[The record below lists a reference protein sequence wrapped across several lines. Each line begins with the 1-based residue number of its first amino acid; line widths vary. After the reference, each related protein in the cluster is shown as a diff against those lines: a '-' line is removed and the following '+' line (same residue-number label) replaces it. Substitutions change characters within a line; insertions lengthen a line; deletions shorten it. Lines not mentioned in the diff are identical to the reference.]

1 MKNSSTR
8 LRWRWC
14 RFDELGVHE
23 LQNIYTARQLVFVLE
38 QECAY
43 LDADGVDE
51 QSHHLAAWS
60 AQQREPLAYARVV
73 APGVKYVEPSIG
85 RVITTGVA
93 RGTGLGR
100 ELVRRAVEHSQAT
113 YPGQGIRIS
122 AQSRLERFYA
132 GFGFQRVGE
141 DYLEDNIP
149 HTEMLLPACP
159 TSTTSLGRC

>member
-1 MKNSSTR
+1 MKESPTDV
-8 LRWRWC
+8 RWRWC
-14 RFDELGVHE
+14 RFDELSVHE

-38 QECAY
+38 QECPY

-60 AQQREPLAYARVV
+60 ARQREPLAYARVV
-73 APGVKYVEPSIG
+73 APGVKYAEPSIG
-85 RVITTGVA
+85 RVITTSAA

-100 ELVRRAVEHSQAT
+100 ELVRRAVELALAT
-113 YPGQGIRIS
+113 YSGQGIRIS

-132 GFGFQRVGE
+132 GFGFQRIGE

-149 HTEMLLPACP
+149 HTEMLLPARP
-159 TSTTSLGRC
+159 TSTTSSGRC